1 MEEIRVVVDDIG
13 AMIAIGM
20 AYNWWTTLKT
30 CASSLAS
37 AARDV
42 VRAGV
47 IVSSLTS

>member
-1 MEEIRVVVDDIG
+1 MEEIRLVVNDIG

-20 AYNWWTTLKT
+20 AYNWWTALET

-37 AARDV
+37 AAREV
-42 VRAGV
+42 VRAV